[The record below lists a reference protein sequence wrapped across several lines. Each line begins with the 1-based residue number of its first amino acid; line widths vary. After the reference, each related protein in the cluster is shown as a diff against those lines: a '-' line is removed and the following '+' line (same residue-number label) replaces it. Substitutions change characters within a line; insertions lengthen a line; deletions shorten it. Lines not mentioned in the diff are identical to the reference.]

1 MRNLELDNYR
11 KVEQVVVFQFIIEL
25 QNSKFTASYKC
36 TVCSSRI
43 PVAGGDLNL
52 DRSLFGLVTIGTAES
67 QKLIAIGGYGT
78 MGYLDDSEEWN
89 DVTQKW
95 KSTTRYSLY
104 RKRRSFGYLL
114 VAASSVCSE

>member
-1 MRNLELDNYR
+1 
-11 KVEQVVVFQFIIEL
+11 
-25 QNSKFTASYKC
+25 
-36 TVCSSRI
+36 
-43 PVAGGDLNL
+43 
-52 DRSLFGLVTIGTAES
+52 
-67 QKLIAIGGYGT
+67 